1 MFDQLCIL
9 QMPAALLLF
18 LSNEKK
24 QLQSMPDR
32 TKKWDT
38 ESRLTTNDLSNEEE
52 AAAAK
57 KTKSHKAAMK
67 KNK

>member
-52 AAAAK
+52 AAQ
-57 KTKSHKAAMK
+57 SHKAAMK